1 MHNGKFELEEG
12 QERKVKRFSLY
23 SSLLANFSLLAIYF
37 WRLTKRSETS
47 KKDKAKEQT
56 KRKAETLWPAAKTK
70 VRTQINS

>member
-1 MHNGKFELEEG
+1 MHNGKFELVRLTQGEKG
-12 QERKVKRFSLY
+12 LS
-23 SSLLANFSLLAIYF
+23 SSLLANFPLLAIYF

-70 VRTQINS
+70 VRTQINQ